1 MVRPGII
8 FVRRKDDPPNFR
20 NSRAQMFFKIGVL
33 ENFAQYLQKNI
44 CAGVS
49 F

>member
-33 ENFAQYLQKNI
+33 ENFTQYLQKNI